1 MPENREEKGT
11 NADSGMV
18 LSRMDKPNN
27 FWPTRCGADYVANLA
42 PARNWDVAATI
53 CQMRAGYDIGDG
65 GRAIVA
71 DMPIRAPR
79 IGAECGVTV
88 AEGDLTV
95 DDGKGAVRANME
107 SVA

>member
-18 LSRMDKPNN
+18 LSRVDNPAD

-53 CQMRAGYDIGDG
+53 CQMRVGCDVGEV
-65 GRAIVA
+65 GRAVLA
-71 DMPIRAPR
+71 DMPLRASR
-79 IGAECGVTV
+79 IGAECGE
-88 AEGDLTV
+88 ASEMGD
-95 DDGKGAVRANME
+95 
-107 SVA
+107 